1 MNHIKSPTQ
10 GRRIRILRIVTRM
23 NVGGPAVQITNL
35 LENLQPEWFEQRL
48 LYGKCEKGE
57 EDFLLI
63 QNLNYVASKQITTLH
78 RSLNL
83 LCDIRAFFSICRE
96 IISFK
101 PEIVHTHMS
110 KAGLLG
116 RLSAIL
122 FSPKS
127 KIVHTYHGLIFD
139 GYFDN
144 RKVRVLK
151 TIERILSKKTNVII
165 AVGSHTRHTLIQER
179 IAQPQKILVINPGIV
194 TPVNIDIRS
203 RNFATQNKIN
213 VLWVGRMTKIKR
225 PDRLLDIVRIVNRD
239 NLDFT
244 FRVAGNGPELNELQK
259 ISELENLPVAYLG
272 TVKDID
278 FEFQNCDLVISTSDN
293 EGVPLSLIQAQ
304 FHGKPVVSTNVG
316 SVSDIIS
323 HGKNGYLTTLEP
335 EEFVKCMLKFSDNRE
350 QLRQMGEDARDR
362 AEISFSLLQF
372 IEKYQEMYLNIK

>member
-1 MNHIKSPTQ
+1 
-10 GRRIRILRIVTRM
+10 
-23 NVGGPAVQITNL
+23 
-35 LENLQPEWFEQRL
+35 
-48 LYGKCEKGE
+48 
-57 EDFLLI
+57 
-63 QNLNYVASKQITTLH
+63 
-78 RSLNL
+78 
-83 LCDIRAFFSICRE
+83 
-96 IISFK
+96 
-101 PEIVHTHMS
+101 MS

-194 TPVNIDIRS
+194 TPVKIDIRS
-203 RNFATQNKIN
+203 RNFATQDKII
-213 VLWVGRMTKIKR
+213 VLWVGRLTKIKR

-293 EGVPLSLIQAQ
+293 EGVPISLIQAQ

-323 HGKNGYLTTLEP
+323 HGKNGYLTSLEP

-350 QLRQMGEDARDR
+350 LLRQMGEDARDR
-362 AEISFSLLQF
+362 AEISFSLLRF